1 MRRLHVAMNAIELRA
16 RRAGPCTRAGITGMA
31 ETVFGLQTTERK
43 DFSGR
48 EWSDLVGSNSGWD
61 IDLCAGLAGLC

>member
-1 MRRLHVAMNAIELRA
+1 
-16 RRAGPCTRAGITGMA
+16 MA